1 MNAWEMGREKDKRKK
16 KILLENW
23 QDEKEASRLYLQISL
38 QEEDPEKKKVYHR
51 LSEIEAKHA
60 KIWEDELNK
69 LGVKPFFKP
78 RLKSKLLSLFG
89 KILGHKSLL
98 DISEEAEGS
107 AFNGYFK
114 QVDTFKDKEIN
125 KILKNILLD
134 EKSHSKILSELSGK
148 DISPFHNKQLHKG
161 GASIRDII
169 FGMND
174 GLLSIFSLIA
184 GISGAA
190 VSNAIVLLS
199 GLAGAIAGAISMAA
213 GAYVSTKAQ
222 KEVLER
228 HLDMERKELEILPEI
243 EEEELALVYQLK
255 GIPADSAREIAK
267 NIMSNK
273 EVALDTMAREELG
286 FSPTKMSSPFK
297 AGFFSGISF
306 VLGASLPIFPFIIFE
321 GRLALYITGI
331 LSLGGFFIIGA
342 GRTIITGKSPWIS
355 GLEMFLIGTGAAVIT
370 YMIGDL
376 VGGAI
381 ID

>member
-1 MNAWEMGREKDKRKK
+1 MSRQRDKRKK

-23 QDEKEASRLYLQISL
+23 RDEKEISMLYFQISL
-38 QEEDPEKKKVYHR
+38 QEQDPEKKKVYHR

-69 LGVKPFFKP
+69 LGVKPFFRP
-78 RLKSKLLSLFG
+78 RLKSKFQSLFG
-89 KILGHKSLL
+89 KIIGHKSLL
-98 DISEEAEGS
+98 IKISEEAESS

-114 QVDTFKDKEIN
+114 QVDIFKDKEIHN
-125 KILKNILLD
+125 ILRNILLD
-134 EKSHSKILSELSGK
+134 EKSHSKILSELNGK
-148 DISPFHNKQLHKG
+148 VITPFHNERLHKG
-161 GASIRDII
+161 GASIKDII

-174 GLLSIFSLIA
+174 GLLSIFSLIT

-199 GLAGAIAGAISMAA
+199 GLAGATAGAISMAA

-243 EEEELALVYQLK
+243 EEEELTLIYQLK
-255 GIPADSAREIAK
+255 GIPADSAQEIAK

-286 FSPTKMSSPFK
+286 FSPTKISSPFK

-321 GRLALYITGI
+321 GRLALYISGI

-342 GRTIITGKSPWIS
+342 GRTIITGKNPWIS

-370 YMIGDL
+370 YLIGDII
-376 VGGAI
+376 GGYI

>member
-1 MNAWEMGREKDKRKK
+1 MSGWKIGRKRDKIKK

-23 QDEKEASRLYLQISL
+23 QDEKEASMLYLQISL
-38 QEEDPEKKKVYHR
+38 REEDPEKKKVYHR
-51 LSEIEAKHA
+51 LSEIETKHA

-69 LGVKPFFKP
+69 LGVKPLFRP
-78 RLKSKLLSLFG
+78 RLKSKLLSTFG

-98 DISEEAEGS
+98 EISEEAEDS
-107 AFNGYFK
+107 AFSGYFK
-114 QVDTFKDKEIN
+114 QVDIFKDKEIN
-125 KILKNILLD
+125 KKLRKILSD

-148 DISPFHNKQLHKG
+148 VISPFHNKRLHKG
-161 GASIRDII
+161 GASIKDII

-199 GLAGAIAGAISMAA
+199 GLAGATAGAISMAA

-255 GIPADSAREIAK
+255 GIPADSAQEIAK

-286 FSPTKMSSPFK
+286 FSPTNISSPFK
-297 AGFFSGISF
+297 AGFLSGISF

-321 GRLALYITGI
+321 GSLALYITGI

-342 GRTIITGKSPWIS
+342 GRTIITGKNPWIS
-355 GLEMFLIGTGAAVIT
+355 GLEMFLIGTGASVIT
-370 YMIGDL
+370 YLIGDL